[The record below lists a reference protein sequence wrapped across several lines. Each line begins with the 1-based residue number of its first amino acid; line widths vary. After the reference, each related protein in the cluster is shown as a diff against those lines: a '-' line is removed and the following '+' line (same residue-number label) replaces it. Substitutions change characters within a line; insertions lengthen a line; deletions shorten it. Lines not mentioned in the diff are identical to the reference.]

1 MTESEETQK
10 LLRQLIEKTEALDN
24 KISIRSDTLEQ
35 KINSLNNSIRTDIN
49 VIKRDL
55 DELKQQNNEEIKV
68 MKNRMNDIEKSQSH
82 ISDTYD
88 EQKDKI
94 TELLEDNK
102 KIHKENTLLQNTVKN
117 LKEELNSAKNQSNQ
131 LGQYIRSS
139 KMVEISGI
147 PRKKGE
153 DCIDLINQL
162 ANLAHFSNFDINQI
176 DLAHRT
182 SKYDSA
188 PIIILFITKRD
199 RLNFYSQKKKLY
211 NITSDSF
218 KFSHDDNDESSS
230 TDASPIYMNESL
242 TPENR
247 RLLKEARNASK
258 AKNYKYK
265 GYTLNGVVCV
275 RKSDDS
281 DVIMIKCT
289 EDLNC
294 II

>member
-1 MTESEETQK
+1 
-10 LLRQLIEKTEALDN
+10 
-24 KISIRSDTLEQ
+24 
-35 KINSLNNSIRTDIN
+35 
-49 VIKRDL
+49 
-55 DELKQQNNEEIKV
+55 
-68 MKNRMNDIEKSQSH
+68 MNDIEKSQSH
-82 ISDTYD
+82 VSDTYD

-131 LGQYIRSS
+131 LGQHIRSS

-147 PRKKGE
+147 PQKKGE

-162 ANLAHFSNFDINQI
+162 ANLAHFSNFDIHQI
-176 DLAHRT
+176 DLAYRT

-188 PIIILFITKRD
+188 PIIILFIIKRD

-211 NITSDSF
+211 NITSVSF

-230 TDASPIYMNESL
+230 ADASPIYMNESL

-247 RLLKEARNASK
+247 HLLKEARNAGK

-265 GYTLNGVVCV
+265 GYKLNGVVCV

-289 EDLNC
+289 EDLN
-294 II
+294 

>member
-1 MTESEETQK
+1 MAESDETQK

-35 KINSLNNSIRTDIN
+35 KINSLNNSFRTDIN
-49 VIKRDL
+49 VIKKDL
-55 DELKQQNNEEIKV
+55 DELKHQNNEEIKV
-68 MKNRMNDIEKSQSH
+68 MKNRMNDIEKSQNH
-82 ISDTYD
+82 ISNTYD

-94 TELLEDNK
+94 TKLLEDNK
-102 KIHKENTLLQNTVKN
+102 KIHKENTLLHNTVKD
-117 LKEELNSAKNQSNQ
+117 LKEDLKSAKNQSNQ

-162 ANLAHFSNFDINQI
+162 AHLAHFVDFDINQI

-182 SKYDSA
+182 SSYDSA
-188 PIIILFITKRD
+188 PIIILFIKKRD
-199 RLNFYSQKKKLY
+199 RMNFYSQKKKLY
-211 NITSDSF
+211 DITSNSFDSND
-218 KFSHDDNDESSS
+218 DDNDESSN
-230 TDASPIYMNESL
+230 TDGSPIYMNESL
-242 TPENR
+242 TSENQ
-247 RLLKEARNASK
+247 RLLKEARNISK
-258 AKNYKYK
+258 VKNYKYK

>member
-1 MTESEETQK
+1 M
-10 LLRQLIEKTEALDN
+10 
-24 KISIRSDTLEQ
+24 
-35 KINSLNNSIRTDIN
+35 
-49 VIKRDL
+49 

-102 KIHKENTLLQNTVKN
+102 KIHKENALLQNTVKN

-131 LGQYIRSS
+131 LGQYIRSL

-162 ANLAHFSNFDINQI
+162 ANLAHFSNFDTNQI
-176 DLAHRT
+176 DITHRT

-265 GYTLNGVVCV
+265 GYKLNGVVCV
-275 RKSDDS
+275 KKSDDS